1 MKAPLNPRSLARA
14 VYLCGWLAVGL
25 TSCSRSP
32 TAAKARADNAIP
44 VAVAKVEAVPLDRTV
59 SVIGTLFA
67 KDQATVGAQVE
78 GQCEKTLVDFG
89 DRLTTG
95 QEIALIDTTTY
106 QALAQQAAANLAKAR
121 AGAANAGQNL
131 KRAHDLAKEKIAS
144 ASDLDKAVADAEQ
157 AEADVKAAEAA
168 EAVAQLNLAHSRVKA
183 PFDGAVAQRIV
194 SKGDYAKAGSPLF
207 EVVNDSV
214 LKFIFQVPERY
225 ASFVQKELR
234 VRFNVDN
241 YPGETFSG
249 GVYLISPAVSTASR
263 AFNVGALVTNTNFR
277 LKANTFARGALV
289 LERAV
294 PTPMIPLEG
303 VVSFAG
309 VTKVFVVEGD
319 TVHARAV
326 KVGRIQDRRQEVLE
340 GLKAGE
346 RVVVSGQSR
355 LSEGLR
361 VTIQSPQATSA
372 PDDSASTAAAA
383 ANEKR

>member
-1 MKAPLNPRSLARA
+1 MKAPLNHRSLATA
-14 VYLCGWLAVGL
+14 VCLCGWLAVGL

-121 AGAANAGQNL
+121 ASAANGGQNL
-131 KRAHDLAKEKIAS
+131 KRTQDLAKEKIAS

-225 ASFVQKELR
+225 ASLVQKELR

-241 YPGETFSG
+241 YPGETFGG

-326 KVGRIQDRRQEVLE
+326 KVGRIQDGRQEVLE

-361 VTIQSPQATSA
+361 VTIQSPQATRA